1 LSHVQNTSE
10 AHQRY
15 ASLAKARVKSFGK
28 TKRAKHTIRTP
39 APHIPGAPMTDL
51 EHRRPH
57 VRLTRIALHDFRNYA
72 SLQLRLDGRHVCLY
86 GANGA
91 GKTNLM
97 EAVSMLSPGRGL
109 RGAEFTDLI
118 RRDAEG
124 QLARSWAISSDVRDG
139 GIDRKLSLSLELDD
153 EGRSK
158 RTARLDG
165 VTTAQNDLGELM
177 RVIWLTPAMDRVFV
191 GPAGDRRRFLDRQ
204 VMAHF
209 PSHGTFG
216 AAYEKAMRQ
225 RNALLERGGADAAW
239 LDALELGMASAA
251 AAMAVH
257 RVDAVKM
264 MQEAILAR
272 PEGAFPKA
280 LIDLDGVFETHAANG
295 VPLTD
300 IEQEIA
306 SQLRQNRARDQASG
320 RTTEGVHRTDLRVIH
335 APKGLPAD
343 QCSTGEQKALLIG
356 LILSNAQALFERDFA
371 PSPLL
376 LLDEAAAHLDSD
388 RRAALYDE
396 LTALGG
402 QAWLTGTDRSLFDAF
417 GDRAQ
422 RFEVS
427 DGVVQEG

>member
-1 LSHVQNTSE
+1 
-10 AHQRY
+10 
-15 ASLAKARVKSFGK
+15 
-28 TKRAKHTIRTP
+28 
-39 APHIPGAPMTDL
+39 
-51 EHRRPH
+51 
-57 VRLTRIALHDFRNYA
+57 
-72 SLQLRLDGRHVCLY
+72 
-86 GANGA
+86 
-91 GKTNLM
+91 
-97 EAVSMLSPGRGL
+97 MLSPGRGL

-118 RRDAEG
+118 RRDADG
-124 QLARSWAISSDVRDG
+124 RLARSWALSADVRDG
-139 GIDRKLSLSLELDD
+139 DIDRKLALSLERDD
-153 EGRSK
+153 QGRSK

-165 VTTAQNDLGELM
+165 VNTSQNDLGELM
-177 RVIWLTPAMDRVFV
+177 RIIWLTPSMDRVFA

-204 VMAHF
+204 VLAHF
-209 PSHGTFG
+209 PSHASAG

-225 RNALLERGGADAAW
+225 RNALLERGRADPVW
-239 LDALELGMASAA
+239 LDALELGMASAG
-251 AAMAVH
+251 AAMALH
-257 RVDAVKM
+257 RIDAVKV

-280 LIDLDGVFETHAANG
+280 LIDLDGAFENRAADG

-306 SQLRQNRARDQASG
+306 AQLRENRARDQAAG
-320 RTTEGVHRTDLRVIH
+320 RTTEGVHRTDMRVIH
-335 APKGLPAD
+335 AAKGLPAD

-356 LILSNAQALFERDFA
+356 LILANAQALFERDFA

-427 DGVVQEG
+427 DGVVRED

>member
-1 LSHVQNTSE
+1 MSGLPVE
-10 AHQRY
+10 
-15 ASLAKARVKSFGK
+15 V
-28 TKRAKHTIRTP
+28 
-39 APHIPGAPMTDL
+39 
-51 EHRRPH
+51 RRPH
-57 VRLTRIALHDFRNYA
+57 VRLTRLAFENFRNYP
-72 SLQLRLDGRHVCLY
+72 SMQLRLDGRHVCLY

-91 GKTNLM
+91 GKTNLI

-124 QLARSWAISSDVRDG
+124 QLARNWALSADVRDG
-139 GIDRKLSLSLELDD
+139 DVDRRLSLSLELD
-153 EGRSK
+153 EQGKSK

-165 VTTAQNDLGELM
+165 APATQNDLGELM
-177 RVIWLTPAMDRVFV
+177 RIIWLTPSMDRVFV
-191 GPAGDRRRFLDRQ
+191 GPAGDRRKFLDRQ

-209 PSHGTFG
+209 PSHGACS

-225 RNALLERGGADAAW
+225 RNALLEQGRADPAW
-239 LDALELGMASAA
+239 LDAIELGMASAG
-251 AAMAVH
+251 AAMAIH

-264 MQEAILAR
+264 MQGVVLAR
-272 PEGAFPKA
+272 LEGAFPKA
-280 LIDLDGVFETHAANG
+280 LIDLEGEYETRAAHS

-300 IEQEIA
+300 IEQEIVA
-306 SQLRQNRARDQASG
+306 QLRRNRARDQAAG
-320 RTTEGVHRTDLRVIH
+320 RTLEGVHRTDLRVVH

-356 LILSNAQALFERDFA
+356 LILANAQALFERDFA

-396 LTALGG
+396 LAALGG

-417 GDRAQ
+417 GDRTQ

-427 DGVVQEG
+427 DGVVREG

>member
-1 LSHVQNTSE
+1 
-10 AHQRY
+10 
-15 ASLAKARVKSFGK
+15 
-28 TKRAKHTIRTP
+28 
-39 APHIPGAPMTDL
+39 MTDPFEL
-51 EHRRPH
+51 RRPH
-57 VRLTRIALHDFRNYA
+57 VRLTRMGLRDFRNYEA
-72 SLQLRLDGRHVCLY
+72 LDLRLDGRHVCLF
-86 GANGA
+86 GSNGA
-91 GKTNLM
+91 GKTNLL

-109 RGAEFTDLI
+109 RGTEFADLV
-118 RRDAEG
+118 RRTPDGAVANG
-124 QLARSWAISSDVRDG
+124 WALSADVRDG
-139 GIDRKLSLSLELDD
+139 DIDRKLSLSLDLD
-153 EGRSK
+153 EQGRSK

-165 VTTAQNDLGELM
+165 VETAHGELAEFM
-177 RVIWLTPAMDRVFV
+177 RVIWLTPSMDRVFA
-191 GPAGDRRRFLDRQ
+191 GPAGDRRKFLDRQ
-204 VMAHF
+204 VLAHF
-209 PSHGTFG
+209 PSHAG
-216 AAYEKAMRQ
+216 ASAGYEKAMRQ
-225 RNALLERGGADAAW
+225 RNVLLEQGRADPAW
-239 LDALELGMASAA
+239 LDAIEMGMATAG
-251 AAMAVH
+251 AAMAIH
-257 RVDAVKM
+257 RIDAVKV

-280 LIDLDGVFETHAANG
+280 LIDLDGTFELHAANG
-295 VPLTD
+295 MALTD

-306 SQLRQNRARDQASG
+306 VQLRENRSRDRAAG

-356 LILSNAQALFERDFA
+356 LILANAQALFERDFA

-427 DGVVQEG
+427 EGVVREA